1 MGLSKTTRRDFLKLV
16 GAGAAWVM
24 LGGCAQPTQPKTTTT
39 PTPTPKV
46 TKEIKVGI
54 ISFRAGPAAVFGE
67 PAHNTADY
75 LAETFNAAGGIAG
88 AKIKVI
94 HVDQGL
100 SPSDTVEKAKK
111 LCLQDMVDVITG
123 IPGTNHSL
131 AVAPV
136 CDENNTF
143 FLQCQA
149 RAEYCTWK
157 DPEDPAKGVFDW
169 VFQTAN
175 SSASHAIQSAYM
187 VKELFPEVET
197 IAQVHQDYAYG
208 YDNYNYFTAAVKKL
222 LPDVELLDPLYPK
235 LFAPDYTPYITELVN
250 MKPDYIFTSL
260 WGTDFT
266 RFVDQLIPYNL
277 LKGAGGN
284 TILDGYWDF
293 YPAIKREIP
302 LYGHPQHMN
311 QGSIDYPEYRKII
324 DWHYEKY
331 GWAEIGAI
339 ADIISSF
346 YTLKAAIEKA
356 YEEKGEFPNR
366 DEIRDA
372 MEKLD
377 KIPTPYG
384 EGVMRGKDHRVLWP
398 VECGICVKDTKGYF
412 KSKLAYIYDPEK
424 KLVLPPEKHEPPAF
438 MKGTDWIA
446 TW

>member
-1 MGLSKTTRRDFLKLV
+1 MGLNRTTRRDFLKLV

-39 PTPTPKV
+39 PTATPKV
-46 TKEIKVGI
+46 TKEIKIGI
-54 ISFRAGPAAVFGE
+54 ISFREGPAAVFGE

-75 LAETFNAAGGIAG
+75 LADMFNSAGGIAG

-94 HVDQGL
+94 HEDQGL

-111 LCLQDMVDVITG
+111 LCLQDKVDVITG

-157 DPEDPAKGVFDW
+157 DPEDPSKGVFDW
-169 VFQTAN
+169 VFQTGN

-222 LPDVELLDPLYPK
+222 LPDVELLEPLYPK

-266 RFVDQLIPYNL
+266 RFVDQLLPYNL
-277 LKGAGGN
+277 LRGAGGN

-302 LYGHPQHMN
+302 VYGHPQHMN

-324 DWHYEKY
+324 DWHYQKY

-356 YEEKGEFPNR
+356 YEEKGEFPTR

-372 MEKLD
+372 MESLD

-384 EGVMRGKDHRVLWP
+384 EGTMRGEDHRVLWP
-398 VECGICVKDTKGYF
+398 VECGVCVKDTKGYF
-412 KSKLAYIYDPEK
+412 KSKLAYIYDPQK